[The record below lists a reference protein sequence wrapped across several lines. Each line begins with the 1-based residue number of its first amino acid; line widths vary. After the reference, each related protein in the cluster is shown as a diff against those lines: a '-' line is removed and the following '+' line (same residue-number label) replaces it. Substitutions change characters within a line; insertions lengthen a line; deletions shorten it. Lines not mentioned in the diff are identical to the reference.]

1 MADFDETNKGIIFLE
16 EDKKT
21 EKSPDYTGKVNV
33 EGAEFRVA
41 GWKRVSKNGKPFI
54 SLAVSDPEEYK
65 QKSGYDSFK
74 QAGEN
79 LKQNT
84 QVESDEPINLSDIP
98 F

>member
-1 MADFDETNKGIIFLE
+1 MSDYDETNKGIIFLE

-54 SLAVSDPEEYK
+54 SLAVSDPDEHKKPEGK
-65 QKSGYDSFK
+65 EKLSK
-74 QAGEN
+74 
-79 LKQNT
+79 NT
-84 QVESDEPINLSDIP
+84 QVESDDEPINISDIP